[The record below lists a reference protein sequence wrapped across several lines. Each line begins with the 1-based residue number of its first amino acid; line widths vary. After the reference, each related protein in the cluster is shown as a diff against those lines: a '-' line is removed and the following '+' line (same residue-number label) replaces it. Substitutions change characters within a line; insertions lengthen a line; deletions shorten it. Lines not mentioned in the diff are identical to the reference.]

1 MDKIYLIH
9 QWDTDY
15 YKIGYTRGSVTKRLK
30 TLQTG
35 TPNELTVVSFYESDY
50 AKLIESTFH
59 RLHKTRKING
69 EWFDLPNEFIK
80 NFKDEC
86 LKIEEN
92 FKHLEEHNIY
102 FQKERKSH
110 KHLTK
115 KFF

>member
-15 YKIGYTRGSVTKRLK
+15 YKIGYTRGSVDKRLK
-30 TLQTG
+30 ELQTG
-35 TPNELTVVSFYESDY
+35 TPNELMVISYFESDY
-50 AKLIESTFH
+50 AKMIESTFH
-59 RLHKTRKING
+59 RLHKAKKVSG
-69 EWFDLPNEFIK
+69 EWFELNDNFVL

-86 LKIEEN
+86 TKIESN
-92 FKHLEEHNIY
+92 FKHLEEHNY
-102 FQKERKSH
+102 FFTKRKEH